1 MNVMQVI
8 APAITHPTA
17 VWVVA
22 AFLLAWALWSGQ
34 RLARG
39 TGRVARALEAA
50 RARIE
55 AAPDSTA
62 FAAGFAAISDALT
75 KDPLIGARWQDY
87 RASLVLPATPGR
99 PVRATARG
107 IAWFDVGGLLRSVGV
122 DSRYH
127 AALPNL
133 LVGAGLLFTFLGL
146 AAALGSAGDIVSAGA
161 DSGVRNEA
169 LRALLDTASFKFIT
183 SLVGL
188 LLSILYALFRKRRL
202 QGVESALDRFLAAL
216 EARVPLM
223 TPAALQQE
231 ANVLLERQNAHI
243 AAFST
248 EIAASIGSA
257 LDKALDRRLGEHVAP
272 LAAAMQRQ
280 SGGSDDRML
289 RVAESLAALGTRLE
303 GVQTGLGASA
313 VRMAQSADAMA
324 TRMGDG
330 AEASLRS
337 VAATLTA
344 AAQRLETQMGKDA
357 AASSA
362 RLAGQFEAMLAE
374 LRALAESSRATG
386 AATFGAL
393 AEKIGA
399 SAAVFEATAT
409 KVAGTLAAAADT
421 TGGALGRGAED
432 AVRRIAEATEG
443 MRAAMQ
449 AMLGEFHGALGAAGD
464 AVRGG
469 ARESGDALRRSVD
482 DAGSTL
488 AAAVAG
494 AAAQL
499 DGASRN
505 LATLSG
511 GLAGQV
517 AAVEGAAERIA
528 ARFAALEQ
536 AARDA
541 ATPLAE
547 GAADLKAASL
557 AAGAAIEPL
566 RAVADGLRTGF
577 EQMGT
582 AAQTLEAAHTGAAK
596 LAESLTLASARFENL
611 DREMADTVQALQ
623 DGLRGFTR
631 QVRDFVVE
639 TDENLAR
646 SATQLG
652 HLAKD
657 LEATIGDFLDQV
669 KRRSA

>member
-8 APAITHPTA
+8 APAVTHPLA
-17 VWVVA
+17 VWIVA
-22 AFLLAWALWSGQ
+22 SCLFAWAAWSAAG
-34 RLARG
+34 LARG
-39 TGRVARALEAA
+39 TRRVAQLLDAA
-50 RARIE
+50 RARIATASD
-55 AAPDSTA
+55 AAA
-62 FAAGFAAISDALT
+62 FAAGFDAISDALAQT
-75 KDPLIGARWQDY
+75 PLIGARWQDY

-107 IAWFDVGGLLRSVGV
+107 AAWFDVGGLLRAVGV

-146 AAALGSAGDIVSAGA
+146 AAALGSAGGIVSAGA
-161 DSGVRNEA
+161 DSGARNEA

-188 LLSILYALFRKRRL
+188 LLSIVYALFRKRRL
-202 QGVESALDRFLAAL
+202 QTVESALDRFLAAL
-216 EARVPLM
+216 EARVPLL
-223 TPAALQQE
+223 TPASLQQE
-231 ANVLLERQNAHI
+231 ANALLERQAV
-243 AAFST
+243 ASG
-248 EIAASIGSA
+248 ELAASIGSA
-257 LDKALDRRLGEHVAP
+257 LDRALDRRLGQHLAP
-272 LAAAMQRQ
+272 LAAA
-280 SGGSDDRML
+280 SGGGADDRML

-303 GVQTGLGASA
+303 GLQSG
-313 VRMAQSADAMA
+313 MARSADAMA
-324 TRMGDG
+324 TRVGDG
-330 AEASLRS
+330 AEASLRA

-344 AAQRLETQMGKDA
+344 AAQRLEKQMGQEA

-362 RLAGQFEAMLAE
+362 RLAGQFEAMLGE

-399 SAAVFEATAT
+399 SATAFEASAAR
-409 KVAGTLAAAADT
+409 VAGMLASAADS

-449 AMLGEFHGALGAAGD
+449 AMLGEFHGALGAAG
-464 AVRGG
+464 ATVR
-469 ARESGDALRRSVD
+469 ENGDVLRQSVD
-482 DAGSTL
+482 TAGTTL

-499 DGASRN
+499 DGTARN
-505 LATLSG
+505 LASVSG
-511 GLAGQV
+511 GLATQV
-517 AAVEGAAERIA
+517 GSVNDAATKIA
-528 ARFAALEQ
+528 ARFADLDR
-536 AARDA
+536 AAREA
-541 ATPLAE
+541 ASPLAQS
-547 GAADLKAASL
+547 AADLKAAGT
-557 AAGAAIEPL
+557 AAAAAIEPL

-577 EQMGT
+577 AQMGS
-582 AAQTLEAAHTGAAK
+582 AAQSIDAAHAGAGK
-596 LAESLTLASARFENL
+596 LTEALTLASARFENL

-652 HLAKD
+652 NLAKD